1 MVLSSFVGFQDFYVQ
16 SGDDLGVIIFL
27 SLSASFLLT
36 VSFGDSVILQM
47 LPNLCYCIEVFVIR
61 GDVSSAGG
69 GKEA

>member
-1 MVLSSFVGFQDFYVQ
+1 MQ

-27 SLSASFLLT
+27 SLSSFLLT

-47 LPNLCYCIEVFVIR
+47 LPNLCYCVEVFVIR